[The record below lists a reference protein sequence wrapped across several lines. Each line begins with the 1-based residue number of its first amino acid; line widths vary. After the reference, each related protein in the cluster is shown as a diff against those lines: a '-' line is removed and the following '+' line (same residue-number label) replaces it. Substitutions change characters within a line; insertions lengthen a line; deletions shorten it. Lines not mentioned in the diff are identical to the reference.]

1 MKPDQKSESPVA
13 TGLNAN
19 QKHLPNDANF
29 ATDPV
34 SGKAVCLKNLKQH
47 PLSAAWPA
55 MQADEFRSLKD
66 SIEIVGIQNPITLF
80 DGMVLDGWHRL
91 KAALEVDMLCPS
103 KLLGDV
109 DPVDFV
115 KAQNDARRNVTASQR
130 ALAISA
136 IYSWKP
142 SGQPKNP
149 APGAALS
156 KTTAELAEMAGTSE
170 RTIRQAKVVEAKATP
185 EVKAAVRA
193 GTMSVKSAAETT
205 KPAPESPKPKLTVV
219 AAPVPP
225 EDEQE
230 DAVAILSEEND
241 RLNDRLATVAMD
253 ATDEE
258 RAAALKTITDLR
270 AENKLLRINLKA
282 VTQSRDG
289 LMNELA
295 QVKRQCISLAA
306 KLKKAG

>member
-1 MKPDQKSESPVA
+1 M
-13 TGLNAN
+13 
-19 QKHLPNDANF
+19 
-29 ATDPV
+29 
-34 SGKAVCLKNLKQH
+34 KNLKQH

-55 MQADEFRSLKD
+55 MQADEYQSLKD
-66 SIEIVGIQNPITLF
+66 SITNVGVQNPITLF
-80 DGMVLDGWHRL
+80 QGMVLDGWHRL
-91 KAALEVDMLCPS
+91 KAALEVGMPCPS
-103 KLLGDV
+103 KLLGDT

-170 RTIRQAKVVEAKATP
+170 RTIRQAKVVETKATP

-205 KPAPESPKPKLTVV
+205 KPAAAPAKPALTVV
-219 AAPVPP
+219 ARPAPP
-225 EDEQE
+225 EE
-230 DAVAILSEEND
+230 DGAPDAAEFESVRIAEEAATKTMQLLLASDRPLSDLAEKNTQLEAQIGQ
-241 RLNDRLATVAMD
+241 LN
-253 ATDEE
+253 
-258 RAAALKTITDLR
+258 
-270 AENKLLRINLKA
+270 LRIA
-282 VTQSRDG
+282 G
-289 LMNELA
+289 LMNSNSEHIRTI
-295 QVKRQCISLAA
+295 KRLQFQIKKQAA
-306 KLKKAG
+306 A